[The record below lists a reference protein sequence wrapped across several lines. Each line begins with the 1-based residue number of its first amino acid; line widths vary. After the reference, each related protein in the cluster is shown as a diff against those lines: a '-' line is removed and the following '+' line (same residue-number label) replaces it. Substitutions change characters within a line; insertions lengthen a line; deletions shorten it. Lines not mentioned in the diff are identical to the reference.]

1 MIATELAGEAVTL
14 LPEKALHWPGGGT
27 LFVADLHWGKAASFR
42 AVGVAVPNGSI
53 HADLDR
59 LGRALA
65 ATAAARLVILG
76 DLFHDLASK
85 SAEVRDAVRDWR
97 DARPDLEVL
106 LVRGNHDRRSGDPP
120 AGWGIRSESEPVA
133 AGPFGCRH
141 FPDPTPGLYTLAGH
155 VHPSVTLRGAGRQRL
170 RLPCFHF
177 GPSVGILPAFGGFTG
192 TVDVPVSAGDRVY
205 VVADDEVL
213 AVA

>member
-1 MIATELAGEAVTL
+1 MLTLELAGEAVAL
-14 LPEKALHWPGGGT
+14 LPEKAVHWPTGGT

-42 AVGVAVPNGSI
+42 AAGVAVPSGSI

-59 LGRALA
+59 LGRALDT
-65 ATAAARLVILG
+65 TAAARLVILG
-76 DLFHDLASK
+76 DLFHDRASQ
-85 SAEVRDAVRDWR
+85 SPEVCDAVRHWR
-97 DARPDLEVL
+97 AARPGLDVL

-120 AGWGIRSESEPVA
+120 ADWGFRCESEPVA

-141 FPDPTPGLYTLAGH
+141 YPDPTPGLYTLAGH

-177 GPSVGILPAFGGFTG
+177 GPAVGILPAFGGFTG
-192 TVDVPVSAGDRVY
+192 TADVPAHVGDRVY
-205 VVADDEVL
+205 VVADGEVV
-213 AVA
+213 AVS